1 MSLNH
6 PKREGLSYL
15 CGAISTRWQGY
26 QCPARR
32 SFYQARIGDHQ
43 APHQRKGE
51 TKISDLIPVRLDR
64 SAPDSAAPPKLDP
77 DQRLAASHRGG
88 PMLVLAGPGTGKTTT
103 VVEAI
108 VSAVTQGTSP
118 LKSSQVLGLT
128 FGRRAA
134 EELRTRVT
142 ARIGGGLIPTVS
154 TFHSFSY
161 ALVRRFGDTDDFIR
175 PLRLMTGPEQDLH
188 VRELLEGSV
197 ALGRVDWPESL
208 RPALKTRG
216 LSEEVRALIAR
227 ARSLCLDPEDLVSLG
242 KAHDNRAWSAVGTFL
257 GEYLDVLDAEGVLDY
272 TELLHRAV
280 TLAETPDVQSQLHAT
295 YRAIYVDEYQ
305 DTDPLQVRL
314 LRALASR
321 DATVVVVGDPDQ
333 AIYSFRGADVGGITS
348 FRAEFSR
355 DGVEVPLVVLG
366 HTRRFGPAIREA
378 GTSILGNRVPIGF
391 SLADMTRHRTP
402 MCEPNPYG
410 SGRVEVLTYDSASA
424 QAEHIA
430 EHLRRLF
437 AESQADPAT
446 SADET
451 AALAW
456 SDMAVLVRSGVRD
469 IGPLVR
475 ALTAAG
481 IPTEVAGDEL
491 PLHREAAVIPLLTVL
506 KVIANPAE
514 LTAETA
520 HDLLTSPLIQADPA
534 GLRRF
539 GRTLRRLDRDRVF
552 DGEAVVDAARPRPSA
567 ALIQYAVTHPE
578 TLGLIDPADVGPV
591 HGRVEALI
599 KLIAGGRQVLGDG
612 GTPEDVLWSVWSATP
627 WPTRL
632 LRTAL
637 RGHSSG
643 RRADHDLDAIC
654 ALFEAAADVTARAGR
669 GKGISA
675 FLAELEGQWIP
686 AQSSQE
692 NSTRGDAVRVLTA
705 HRSKGLQWRV
715 VVVAGV
721 QEEAWP
727 NTRHRGSV
735 LDVDRLGSDGEVPP
749 VSISELVAEER
760 RLFYVACTRAQ
771 QHLVVTAVRGL
782 GDDGPQPSRFL
793 ASLGISSTHVGGRP
807 LRALTPTAVVARL
820 RCAAVDSASSP
831 ALREAA
837 VERLSALAG
846 SADESGAH
854 FVRAADPST
863 WWGIRD
869 LTSSDVPVRPVDAPV
884 TMSGSSLDGLHGCAL
899 RWFLGHEVHSES
911 PSTSALGFGS
921 IVHVIADQMSRGVLD
936 RDQNAIESAVD
947 QVWSRMAYDAPWES
961 ERQRGEAIKAVLR
974 FIAFD
979 EQRVRDGFTL
989 VSTEA
994 RFDLE
999 LGVPRSDGAEERI
1012 RLTGSMDRVDMEPSR
1027 GVVVSD
1033 YKTAKNKPRKAD
1045 VAVNHQ
1051 LGVYQIAVRE
1061 GAIEG
1066 FHGLAALGGASLVQL
1081 RAELSKKPRLPIEQP
1096 QAALIPV
1103 VESGFDDRTWMDE
1116 ALGMAATVIREEAF
1130 AAKKNQYCKF
1140 CEFRTLCPA
1149 QPEGQEVI

>member
-1 MSLNH
+1 M
-6 PKREGLSYL
+6 
-15 CGAISTRWQGY
+15 
-26 QCPARR
+26 
-32 SFYQARIGDHQ
+32 
-43 APHQRKGE
+43 
-51 TKISDLIPVRLDR
+51 IPVRLDR
-64 SAPDSAAPPKLDP
+64 SALDAAAAPELDP

-103 VVEAI
+103 VVEAM
-108 VSAVTQGTSP
+108 VSAMTDATSA
-118 LKSSQVLGLT
+118 LESGQVLGLT

-134 EELRTRVT
+134 QELRTRVT

-161 ALVRRFGDTDDFIR
+161 ALVRRFGDAKDFIR
-175 PLRLMTGPEQDLH
+175 PLRLMTGPEQDVH
-188 VRELLEGSV
+188 VRELIEGSV
-197 ALGRVDWPESL
+197 ALGRVQWPESL
-208 RPALKTRG
+208 RPALMTRG

-227 ARSLCLDPEDLVSLG
+227 ARSLCLDPDDLISLG
-242 KAHDNRAWSAVGTFL
+242 KAHDNDAWSAVGTFL

-280 TLAETPDVQSQLHAT
+280 TLAETPDVQAQLHAT

-333 AIYSFRGADVGGITS
+333 AIYSFRGADVGGITA
-348 FRAEFSR
+348 FRDDFSH

-366 HTRRFGPAIREA
+366 RTRRFGPGIREA
-378 GTSILGNRVPIGF
+378 ASSILENRVPIGF
-391 SLADMTRHRTP
+391 SLADMSRHRTP
-402 MCEPNPYG
+402 ICEPNPYG
-410 SGRVEVLTYDSASA
+410 SGRVEVMTHDSASA

-430 EHLRRLF
+430 DHLRRLC
-437 AESQADPAT
+437 AESQGDPAT
-446 SADET
+446 DAEDAPPLT
-451 AALAW
+451 WA
-456 SDMAVLVRSGVRD
+456 DMAILVRSGVHD

-475 ALTAAG
+475 ALSAAG

-491 PLHREAAVIPLLTVL
+491 PLHREPAVVPLLAVL
-506 KVIANPAE
+506 KVIANASE

-520 HDLLTSPLIQADPA
+520 NDLLTSPLIRADPA

-539 GRTLRRLDRDRVF
+539 GRALRRLDRDRMF
-552 DGEAVVDAARPRPSA
+552 DGDEVVDAPRPRPSA
-567 ALIQYAVTHPE
+567 ELIQHTLVHPE
-578 TLGLIDPADVGPV
+578 TLGLIDPSDVGPV
-591 HGRVEALI
+591 HGCVEALI
-599 KLIAGGRQVLGDG
+599 KLIVDGRRVLREG

-637 RGHSSG
+637 RGHSAG

-654 ALFEAAADVTARAGR
+654 ALFDAAADATARAGR

-686 AQSSQE
+686 AQSSHE
-692 NSTRGDAVRVLTA
+692 NSTRGNAVRVLTA

-721 QEEAWP
+721 QEESWP
-727 NTRHRGSV
+727 DIRHRGSV
-735 LDVDRLGSDGEVPP
+735 LDVDRLGADGEVPR

-771 QHLVVTAVRGL
+771 QHLVVTAVRGP
-782 GDDGPQPSRFL
+782 GDDGQQPSRFL
-793 ASLGISSTHVGGRP
+793 ASLGVPATHVTGRP
-807 LRALTPTAVVARL
+807 SRSLTPTAVVARL
-820 RCAAVDSASSP
+820 RCAAVDPVSSS

-837 VERLSALAG
+837 VERLAALA
-846 SADESGAH
+846 SSVDESGAPLA
-854 FVRAADPST
+854 RAADPGT
-863 WWGIRD
+863 WWGVRD
-869 LTSSDVPVRPVDAPV
+869 ITSSDVPIRPVDAPV

-899 RWFLGHEVHSES
+899 RWFLGHEVHGET

-936 RDQNAIESAVD
+936 RDQNSIDSAVD
-947 QVWSRMAYDAPWES
+947 QVWSRMPYDAPWES
-961 ERQRGEAIKAVLR
+961 ESQRGEAVLAVRR
-974 FIAFD
+974 FLAFD
-979 EQRVRDGFTL
+979 DQRIRDGFTL
-989 VSTEA
+989 VATEA

-999 LGVPRSDGAEERI
+999 LDVPRPNGTEERI
-1012 RLTGSMDRVDMEPSR
+1012 RLTGSMDRVDAEPSR

-1033 YKTAKNKPRKAD
+1033 YKTAKVKPRSAD
-1045 VAVNHQ
+1045 VAANHQ
-1051 LGVYQIAVRE
+1051 LGVYQVAVRE
-1061 GAIEG
+1061 GAIDG
-1066 FHGLAALGGASLVQL
+1066 FQGLEALGGASLVQL
-1081 RAELSKKPRLPIEQP
+1081 RAQLAKAPGLPVEQP
-1096 QAALIPV
+1096 QAALMPV
-1103 VESGFDDRTWMDE
+1103 VESGFDERTWMDE
-1116 ALGMAATVIREEAF
+1116 ALGVAAAVIREEAF
-1130 AAKKNQYCKF
+1130 AAKRNQYCDY

-1149 QPEGQEVI
+1149 QPAGQEVI